1 MIDQPLPSASSARRQ
16 LLLPTARRG
25 PDVAVQLP
33 DAAHPGIYA
42 WFVDD
47 RGARDL
53 SLGLGLPVAPGLIYA
68 GQAGAGS
75 SSATLASRIRGNHVA
90 GNSYGSTLR
99 LSVAAILRVQL
110 GLTPSGGRHMEP
122 AGEVRLT
129 DWMRNHLTVS
139 LVAYPDRATLD
150 QLETAVLDLLDPPL
164 NIAKR
169 PASALRR
176 HLTGLRRGFR

>member
-1 MIDQPLPSASSARRQ
+1 M
-16 LLLPTARRG
+16 
-25 PDVAVQLP
+25 AVQLP

-68 GQAGAGS
+68 GQARTGS
-75 SSATLASRIRGNHVA
+75 SSATLASRIRDNRVG

-110 GLTPSGGRHMEP
+110 GLTPSGGRHEEFVA
-122 AGEVRLT
+122 AGRQAARQEGHAVVVSGEESVVVRG
-129 DWMRNHLTVS
+129 H
-139 LVAYPDRATLD
+139 RAD
-150 QLETAVLDLLDPPL
+150 DAR
-164 NIAKR
+164 A
-169 PASALRR
+169 
-176 HLTGLRRGFR
+176 H